1 MKNKKDHFSL
11 IIQRFYLTKKL
22 LWFFKITS
30 TLNLITTPV
39 GIFSNVFCFASAT
52 DVVNTC
58 KGYLARALII
68 SALADE
74 GIMMWL
80 KKMTSTL
87 GHGPLELKNI

>member
-1 MKNKKDHFSL
+1 MIKSNRTNP
-11 IIQRFYLTKKL
+11 IQYGRHPLLYDVKQTEFDKL
-22 LWFFKITS
+22 VQYIY
-30 TLNLITTPV
+30 
-39 GIFSNVFCFASAT
+39 VFCFASAT

-74 GIMMWL
+74 GLMMWL